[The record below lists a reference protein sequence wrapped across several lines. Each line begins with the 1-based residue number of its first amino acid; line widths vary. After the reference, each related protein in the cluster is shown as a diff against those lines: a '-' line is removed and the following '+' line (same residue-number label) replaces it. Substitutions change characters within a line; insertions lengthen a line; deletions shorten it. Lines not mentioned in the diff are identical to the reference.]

1 MPLGQ
6 EKAAFPH
13 WARSAC
19 PHDCPSTC
27 ALEVEVLSPTHI
39 GKVRGNPDHPYTD
52 GVICAKVARYRER
65 IHHPERLMKPLRR
78 VGEKGLGQS
87 EFQEISWAAALDE
100 VAEQLLQAEQR
111 YGAQTVWPY
120 YYAGTMG
127 QLQRDGIERLRHAKG
142 YSRQLSTICTSLAE
156 SGWLAGVGSRE
167 GTDTREIVDSDLVVV
182 WGGNPVNTQVNVMS
196 WIAKA
201 KKARGAKLVVVDP
214 YRTGTAQTADLHLAL
229 KPGTDGALV
238 AAVIHVLLT
247 QGYADRDYLAGL
259 TDWSPEIE
267 AHFIRRTP
275 AWAAEITGLSVEE
288 IETFARL
295 YGQTKRSFIR
305 VGYGFSR
312 SRNGASNLHAVSCLP
327 AVTGAWKHPG
337 GGALWGNG
345 RIYSLDKTL
354 IEGLDVC
361 DPTVRQLDQ
370 SRLGPVLTG
379 DRRDLGEGPPVTALF
394 IQNTNP
400 AVVCPD
406 TQKCLEG
413 LRRDDLFVAV
423 HEQFMTDTASYAD
436 IVLPA
441 TAFLEHDDFYTASG
455 HTSLQA
461 LA

>member
-214 YRTGTAQTADLHLAL
+214 YRTGTAQTADLHPPD
-229 KPGTDGALV
+229 PGL
-238 AAVIHVLLT
+238 
-247 QGYADRDYLAGL
+247 
-259 TDWSPEIE
+259 
-267 AHFIRRTP
+267 
-275 AWAAEITGLSVEE
+275 
-288 IETFARL
+288 
-295 YGQTKRSFIR
+295 
-305 VGYGFSR
+305 
-312 SRNGASNLHAVSCLP
+312 
-327 AVTGAWKHPG
+327 G
-337 GGALWGNG
+337 G
-345 RIYSLDKTL
+345 
-354 IEGLDVC
+354 
-361 DPTVRQLDQ
+361 
-370 SRLGPVLTG
+370 
-379 DRRDLGEGPPVTALF
+379 
-394 IQNTNP
+394 
-400 AVVCPD
+400 
-406 TQKCLEG
+406 
-413 LRRDDLFVAV
+413 
-423 HEQFMTDTASYAD
+423 
-436 IVLPA
+436 
-441 TAFLEHDDFYTASG
+441 
-455 HTSLQA
+455 
-461 LA
+461 